1 MTMAMVETRPV
12 TGVTGG
18 VDTHLDTHVAAA
30 LDQLGGQ
37 LGVESFPAN
46 PRGYQEL
53 LDWLGSFGAVQLVG
67 VEGTGSYGAGLA
79 RHLRRAGVAVV
90 EVDRPNR
97 QDRHRH
103 GKSDAID
110 AVAAAHAAL
119 SGRAQG
125 AGKHGDGPV
134 EAIRALTVVKRSCRE
149 ERIRTRNQIRQLAF
163 CAPDELREATKD
175 LSRSRLAAEAARW
188 RPRPGGDVVLYA
200 TRLAMTTLGRRVQA
214 LEAEAAR
221 IDELLVPLVEQTAPS
236 LLDLLGVG
244 PDTAAILLVAAGDN
258 PQRIRSEAAWAHLC
272 GVAPIPA
279 STGKTSR
286 RRLNRGGNR
295 QANHALYRIVITRI
309 RYDARTHDYVERHL
323 AAGRP
328 KPEII
333 RSLKRYI
340 AREVYRHLPRH

>member
-1 MTMAMVETRPV
+1 MTMVETRPI

-18 VDTHLDTHVAAA
+18 VDTHLDAHVCAA

-37 LGVESFPAN
+37 LGVESFPAT
-46 PRGYQEL
+46 PAGYRAL
-53 LDWLGSFGAVQLVG
+53 LEWLGSFGPVELVG

-79 RHLRRAGVAVV
+79 RFLRRAGVGVV

-103 GKSDAID
+103 GKSDTID
-110 AVAAAHAAL
+110 AIAAAHAAL

-125 AGKHGDGPV
+125 AGKHGDGPI
-134 EAIRALTVVKRSCRE
+134 EAIRVLTVVKRSCRE

-163 CAPDELREATKD
+163 CAPDELREATRH
-175 LSRSRLAAEAARW
+175 LSRSRLAAEVARW
-188 RPRPGGDVVLYA
+188 RPRPGGDPVIYA
-200 TRLAMTTLGRRVQA
+200 TRVAMATLGRRVVA

-221 IDELLVPLVEQTAPS
+221 IDELLVPLVQATAPR
-236 LLDLLGVG
+236 LLELLGVG
-244 PDTAAILLVAAGDN
+244 ADTAAILLVAAGDN
-258 PQRIRSEAAWAHLC
+258 PERIRSEAAWAHLC

-279 STGKTSR
+279 STGKTTR

-295 QANHALYRIVITRI
+295 QANHALYRIVICRI
-309 RYDARTHDYVERHL
+309 RYEQRTRDYLDRHL
-323 AAGRP
+323 ANGRP

-333 RSLKRYI
+333 RNLKRYV
-340 AREVYRHLPRH
+340 AREVYRHLPRC

>member
-1 MTMAMVETRPV
+1 MTMAIVETRPV
-12 TGVTGG
+12 AGVTAG
-18 VDTHLDTHVAAA
+18 VDTHLDAHVAAA
-30 LDQLGGQ
+30 LDELGGQ

-46 PRGYQEL
+46 PAGYQDL
-53 LDWLGSFGAVQLVG
+53 LDWLGSFGPVKLVG
-67 VEGTGSYGAGLA
+67 IEGTGSYGAGLA
-79 RHLRRAGVAVV
+79 RYLRRAGVAVV

-97 QDRHRH
+97 QARHRH
-103 GKSDAID
+103 GKSDTID
-110 AVAAAHAAL
+110 ALAAAHAAL

-125 AGKHGDGPV
+125 AGKHSDGPV

-163 CAPDELREATKD
+163 CAPDELREATKN
-175 LSRSRLAAEAARW
+175 LPRSRLAAEAARW

-200 TRLAMTTLGRRVQA
+200 TRVAMATLGRRVLA

-221 IDELLVPLVEQTAPS
+221 IDELLISLVTQAAPD
-236 LLDLLGVG
+236 LLELLGVG
-244 PDTAAILLVAAGDN
+244 PDIAAILLVAAGDN
-258 PQRIRSEAAWAHLC
+258 PGRIRSEAAWAHLC

-279 STGKTSR
+279 STGKTTR

-295 QANHALYRIVITRI
+295 QANHALYRIVITRM
-309 RYDARTHDYVERHL
+309 RYDARTRSYLEQRL
-323 AAGRP
+323 ADGRP

-333 RSLKRYI
+333 RNLKRYV